1 MVLVQK
7 QILKIDAT
15 NRKAMNNRL
24 LYMRRQ
30 QKSASQIKKERLLF
44 GKLLNIQVKV
54 YLDSYRINSKYIK
67 NLII

>member
-7 QILKIDAT
+7 QILKIDVT
-15 NRKAMNNRL
+15 NRKAMNKRL

-44 GKLLNIQVKV
+44 GKLLNIQVK
-54 YLDSYRINSKYIK
+54 YIQILTE
-67 NLII
+67 LIPNILKT

>member
-15 NRKAMNNRL
+15 NRKAMNKRL

-44 GKLLNIQVKV
+44 GKLLNIQVK
-54 YLDSYRINSKYIK
+54 YIQILTE
-67 NLII
+67 LIPNILKT